1 MSPTEWAALLEA
13 VAAALWPVVAI
24 VVVLVLVPHVGRML
38 RNAEEFTLEVGGQKI
53 SLQSASEGLRKL
65 VVDLQEKVASLE
77 SGGVSAVGAVE
88 PAHASSF
95 RILWVDDREEANVF
109 EKAALSDAEGVRI
122 RSALTTRDALR
133 ALSLSQFDAVVS
145 DIHRVEGGQEV
156 PDAGV
161 RLGRAIRERG
171 LTLPLI
177 FYSSSFSRER
187 FKADIEALG
196 AQGTSSPTELLAML
210 KAARSSEP
218 FPES

>member
-1 MSPTEWAALLEA
+1 M
-13 VAAALWPVVAI
+13 
-24 VVVLVLVPHVGRML
+24 
-38 RNAEEFTLEVGGQKI
+38 
-53 SLQSASEGLRKL
+53 
-65 VVDLQEKVASLE
+65 DLQEKVASLE

-177 FYSSSFSRER
+177 FYSSSFSGT
-187 FKADIEALG
+187 I
-196 AQGTSSPTELLAML
+196 QGRHRSPRRSRDVIPTELLAML